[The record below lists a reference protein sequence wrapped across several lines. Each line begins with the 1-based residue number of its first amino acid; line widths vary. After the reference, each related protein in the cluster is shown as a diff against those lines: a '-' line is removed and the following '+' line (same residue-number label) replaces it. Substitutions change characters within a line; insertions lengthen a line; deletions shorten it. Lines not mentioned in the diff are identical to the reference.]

1 MIIVNRINQIISEI
15 VNKTLRKNIKQ
26 PEFDEVTTSNS
37 GCFVLYESFWK
48 NFLTIEFFYSFLNYG
63 KFFQMLHPCQTKQEE

>member
-1 MIIVNRINQIISEI
+1 MLIVNRINQIISEI

-37 GCFVLYESFWK
+37 GCFLYYMKVFGK
-48 NFLTIEFFYSFLNYG
+48 IFLL
-63 KFFQMLHPCQTKQEE
+63 